1 MLFSDS
7 NIIEVITETL
17 DKRKIFFMDFLK
29 KTNVMTQILD
39 YGLTTIT
46 LLPYCAETPFFVVIL
61 ILKT

>member
-1 MLFSDS
+1 MSSLKLEIKERYSS
-7 NIIEVITETL
+7 WIS
-17 DKRKIFFMDFLK
+17 LK

>member
-29 KTNVMTQILD
+29 KQM
-39 YGLTTIT
+39 
-46 LLPYCAETPFFVVIL
+46 
-61 ILKT
+61 